1 MTDTDIYRAAV
12 AEARA
17 LAAGWRPPG
26 GWSHPAP
33 RLRRKL
39 RQERATVAAE
49 VDRERLAALDD
60 VLSRRLRRLP
70 AMLAQ
75 RLPGPGRWWTLTVAG
90 ALARAADRLLAEE
103 VRGARVDGA
112 TWTEVG
118 QALGVSRQAATQRF
132 GRA

>member
-17 LAAGWRPPG
+17 LAAGWRPG

-39 RQERATVAAE
+39 RQERAAVAAE
-49 VDRERLAALDD
+49 VERERLAALDD
-60 VLSRRLRRLP
+60 QLSRRLLPFPGMVARRF
-70 AMLAQ
+70 
-75 RLPGPGRWWTLTVAG
+75 PGPGRWWTLTAAG
-90 ALARAADRLLAEE
+90 ALARVADRLLADE
-103 VRGARVDGA
+103 VRTARVEGA